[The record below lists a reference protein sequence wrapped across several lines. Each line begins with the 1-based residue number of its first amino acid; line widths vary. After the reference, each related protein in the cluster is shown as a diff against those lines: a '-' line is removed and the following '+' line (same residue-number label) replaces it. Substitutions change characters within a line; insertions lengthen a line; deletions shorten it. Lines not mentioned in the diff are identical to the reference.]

1 MSTFAMVALIVL
13 IMWRL
18 WYMEEHDPTEDEMI
32 NNMVKRDKKA
42 QKKRGDIIKEVRTR
56 GY

>member
-13 IMWRL
+13 VMWRL

-32 NNMVKRDKKA
+32 NNMVKKDKKA
-42 QKKRGDIIKEVRTR
+42 QKKRGDIIKEVSTR

>member
-1 MSTFAMVALIVL
+1 MVALIVL
-13 IMWRL
+13 VMWRL